1 MIERTERDGL
11 VTLRMAH
18 GKANALDLELMQAL
32 SANLLE
38 LGAATGVRAIILTGS
53 GSIFSAGVDLFRVVD
68 SDVEYTRRFLVAL
81 HQATLDLF
89 TLPKPVVAAVN
100 GHAIAGGCVL
110 AQACDYRLMVN
121 GKGRIGAPELLVG
134 VPFPPAILEVLRFSI
149 PMQHLA
155 PLIYSGLT
163 MLAEDAAQRGIVDEI
178 IDAESLERRAI
189 EVANMLAALPIES
202 FRLTKRQ
209 LRDTAVRRAHRYA
222 GEFDSSSSDQW
233 TSDATRTRIRDY
245 LAKTIKRA

>member
-1 MIERTERDGL
+1 MLERTEQNGI

-18 GKANALDLELMQAL
+18 GKANALDLEFMQAL

-38 LGAATGVRAIILTGS
+38 LAEMDDVHAIILTGT
-53 GSIFSAGVDLFRVVD
+53 GSIFSAGVDLFRIVE
-68 SDVEYTRRFLVAL
+68 SDVDYTREFLTAL
-81 HQATLDLF
+81 DRATLELF

-110 AQACDYRLMVN
+110 TEACDYRLMVN

-134 VPFPPAILEVLRFSI
+134 VPFPPTILEVLRFAI
-149 PMQHLA
+149 PNQHLS

-178 IDAESLERRAI
+178 TDAETLEARALD
-189 EVANMLAALPIES
+189 VAKMLAALPIEA

-209 LRDTAVRRAHRYA
+209 LRNEAVRKARRYA
-222 GEFDSSSSDQW
+222 GEFDSAAVELW
-233 TSDATRTRIRDY
+233 TSDATRAGIRAY
-245 LAKTIKRA
+245 LEKTIKR

>member
-1 MIERTERDGL
+1 MIERTELSGI

-32 SANLLE
+32 SVNLLE
-38 LGAATGVRAIILTGS
+38 LGSAEDVHAIILTGS
-53 GSIFSAGVDLFRVVD
+53 GSIFSAGVDLFRIVD
-68 SDVEYTRRFLVAL
+68 SDVDYTKRFLTAL
-81 HQATLDLF
+81 NQATLDLF

-110 AQACDYRLMVN
+110 TQACDYRLMVS

-134 VPFPPAILEVLRFSI
+134 VPFPPIILEVLRFAI

-163 MLAEDAAQRGIVDEI
+163 MLGEDAAQRGLIDELTG
-178 IDAESLERRAI
+178 AETLEARSI
-189 EVANMLAALPIES
+189 EVAKMLSALPIAA

-209 LRDTAVRRAHRYA
+209 LRDTAVRRARRYA
-222 GEFDSSSSDQW
+222 GEFDSDANELW
-233 TSDATRTRIRDY
+233 TSDATRSGIRDY
-245 LAKTIKRA
+245 LAKTIKR